1 MTLNPSRCFAASISL
16 HGVLLAILF
25 LAPAFARKPPETI
38 DVQTLELIPARI
50 IEQEFNHLS
59 GGSPASAAIRPNP
72 VAPQTELAKPQ
83 VKPTPDPT
91 PQKPQVKVTPTVT
104 KVEPPVTAKPVEK
117 VAEKIHLAES
127 PVEKHTPSKPLP
139 EDPAGEPQ
147 PKPTKSVKREI
158 QVSVNKVKVS
168 ATEAESLRK
177 EKQQREQE
185 RIEAEESHRA
195 EIARDRQV
203 RELSENRRKATQLV
217 MDRLSKGLSSGVN
230 IDLPSG
236 GESYAGYASV
246 LGQLYKSAW
255 SRFKPAT
262 TGRDV
267 ILVRAEVTIARDG
280 TIVLA
285 RIVTPS
291 GVTDVDRSVDR
302 ALREVTR
309 APEFP
314 KTNRDAQRV
323 FPITFQLDGNSG
335 A

>member
-1 MTLNPSRCFAASISL
+1 MTLNPSRCFAASVSL
-16 HGVLLAILF
+16 HGVLLAILL

-59 GGSPASAAIRPNP
+59 GGSPVPAAVHPNP
-72 VAPQTELAKPQ
+72 VAPQPELVKPQ
-83 VKPTPDPT
+83 VKPAPDPA
-91 PQKPQVKVTPTVT
+91 PQKPQVKVTPAVT

-117 VAEKIHLAES
+117 IHLAES
-127 PVEKHTPSKPLP
+127 PVGKQAPPKPLP
-139 EDPAGEPQ
+139 EDPAGDPQ
-147 PKPTKSVKREI
+147 PKVTKPVKREI
-158 QVSVNKVKVS
+158 QVSSNKVKVS
-168 ATEAESLRK
+168 ATEAANPRK
-177 EKQQREQE
+177 EKQLRDQE
-185 RIEAEESHRA
+185 RIVAEDSRRA

-203 RELSENRRKATQLV
+203 REQSENRRKATERM
-217 MDRLSKGLSSGVN
+217 MDRLAKGLSSGVN

-255 SRFKPAT
+255 SKFKPAT

-267 ILVRAEVTIARDG
+267 VLVRTEVTIARDG

-302 ALREVTR
+302 ALREVIR

-323 FPITFQLDGNSG
+323 FPITFQLDGNFG